1 MPIQG
6 ARRKEI
12 IETARKIISS
22 SGMQSLTINAIA
34 KELKLTDGA
43 LYRHFR
49 NKHEIIEMLIE
60 DIEDTLLGAIES
72 AAVNIEDPV
81 KKLENIL
88 SCHLSYAEQRRGV
101 SFLIITETLNIKDRK
116 LQKLMMNVLQN
127 YLNKIETII
136 EEGIKKGIFDKN
148 IDLHSAGTV
157 FLGIIQSAV
166 TLWALSGYSH
176 SLGRKHHT
184 LFRLF
189 LNGLM
194 EKHRQNSGCQ

>member
-1 MPIQG
+1 MPIH
-6 ARRKEI
+6 ATRRKEI
-12 IETARKIISS
+12 VETARKIISS

-43 LYRHFR
+43 LYRHFKG
-49 NKHEIIEMLIE
+49 KHEIIEMLIE
-60 DIEDTLLGAIES
+60 DIGDTLLSAIES
-72 AAVNIEDPV
+72 ATVNIEDPI

-116 LQKLMMNVLQN
+116 LQKMMMDVLRN

-136 EEGIKKGIFDKN
+136 EDGIHKGIFNKD
-148 IDLHSAGTV
+148 IDLHSSGIV

-166 TLWALSGYSH
+166 TLWALSGYRH
-176 SLGRKHHT
+176 SLGRKHNQ
-184 LFRLF
+184 LLKLF
-189 LNGLM
+189 LNGVM
-194 EKHRQNSGCQ
+194 EKHGQDNKCQ